1 MSGKMIAKKK
11 KQTGV
16 AMIEMVAVT
25 PLLLL
30 LLLGISEIGNA
41 FLQYNSLNKSVREA
55 VREVARTALLGTTG
69 TISLTPEMIAEGR
82 NLVVYG
88 NVNGSVDGTVQA
100 RLPGLSVSH
109 VSITPAGDNQLLI
122 QANYPYTPII
132 GPALGAFGFGND
144 LSTSGITLTASA
156 VMRAL

>member
-1 MSGKMIAKKK
+1 MIMKRRQQA
-11 KQTGV
+11 GV

-30 LLLGISEIGNA
+30 LLLGISELGNA
-41 FLQYNSLNKSVREA
+41 FLQYNTLNKSVREA
-55 VREVARTALLGTTG
+55 VREVARTALFGTTG
-69 TISLTPEMIAEGR
+69 TIALTPEMIAEGR

-88 NVNGSVDGTVQA
+88 NVNGSVNGTVQA

-109 VSITPAGDNQLLI
+109 VSVAPAGDNQVLI

-132 GPALGAFGFGND
+132 GPALGAFGYGSD
-144 LSTSGITLTASA
+144 PSMSGITLTASA

>member
-1 MSGKMIAKKK
+1 MIMKRRQQA
-11 KQTGV
+11 GV

-30 LLLGISEIGNA
+30 LLLGISELGNA
-41 FLQYNSLNKSVREA
+41 FLQYNTLNKSVREA
-55 VREVARTALLGTTG
+55 VREVARTALFGTTG
-69 TISLTPEMIAEGR
+69 TIALTPEMIAEGR

-88 NVNGSVDGTVQA
+88 NVNGSVNGTVQA

-109 VSITPAGDNQLLI
+109 VNVTPAGNNLVLVQV
-122 QANYPYTPII
+122 NYPYNPIM
-132 GPALGAFGFGND
+132 GPVLESFGYGND
-144 LSTSGITLTASA
+144 LSTSGITLTASV

>member
-11 KQTGV
+11 QQTGV

-30 LLLGISEIGNA
+30 LLLGISELGNA
-41 FLQYNSLNKSVREA
+41 FLQYNTLNKSVRESA
-55 VREVARTALLGTTG
+55 REVTRTALLGTTG
-69 TISLTPEMIAEGR
+69 TIALTPEMIAEGQ

-88 NVNGSVDGTVQA
+88 NVNGSVDGTFQTL
-100 RLPGLSVSH
+100 LPGLSVSH
-109 VSITPAGDNQLLI
+109 VSIAPAGDNQVLI

-132 GPALGAFGFGND
+132 GPALGAFGYGSD
-144 LSTSGITLTASA
+144 PSMSGITLTASA